1 LLYEGKLIC
10 NLNLEDTTYRVFY
23 NRFDE
28 HSTDID
34 NRDIVPR
41 KMYFLI
47 CESCYVVASIIQ
59 NDKGVKKCPVSGC
72 RGKIEILEIKGC
84 RRGYQ
89 LDAATLGGR

>member
-1 LLYEGKLIC
+1 MIC
-10 NLNLEDTTYRVFY
+10 NLDLEDTTYRVFY

-47 CESCYVVASIIQ
+47 CESCYLVASIIQ
-59 NDKGVKKCPVSGC
+59 NVKAVKECPVYGC
-72 RGKIEILEIKGC
+72 TGKIEILEIMDLK
-84 RRGYQ
+84 
-89 LDAATLGGR
+89 